1 MGRTLNAR
9 VECLTHLLTQVV
21 QTSLRGVPI
30 NDKLK
35 FVGHQM
41 DEQLRTEFNEW
52 ARAGKGESME
62 KGHRPVGE
70 QAIELMRVP
79 ADAQVLD
86 VGCGSGWATRLLAQ
100 YAMNGRVTGID
111 ISDEMIRVARESS
124 RSFANIEFQVA
135 SAEQLPF
142 GDGEFMHAFSMES
155 LYYYANISQALGEVF
170 RVLKTG
176 GLFVAVVDLYWENE
190 ATHQWIDNLNVP
202 VELLSVDD
210 YRSLFIDAGFVNI
223 RDQRLFDPTPV
234 PENYTGSSFKSR
246 EEYEEYKRTGSLMIS
261 GER

>member
-1 MGRTLNAR
+1 
-9 VECLTHLLTQVV
+9 
-21 QTSLRGVPI
+21 
-30 NDKLK
+30 
-35 FVGHQM
+35 M

-62 KGHRPVGE
+62 RGHRPVGE
-70 QAIELMRVP
+70 QAIQLMRVP
-79 ADAQVLD
+79 ADARVLD

-111 ISDEMIRVARESS
+111 ISDEMIRVARDSS
-124 RSFANIEFQVA
+124 QTLSNIDFETA

-142 GDGEFMHAFSMES
+142 SDNEFTHAFSMES
-155 LYYYANISQALGEVF
+155 LYYYENISKALGEIF
-170 RVLKTG
+170 RVLKPG

-190 ATHQWIDNLNVP
+190 PTHQWIDTLKVP

-210 YRSLFIDAGFVNI
+210 YRSLFVDAGFVNI
-223 RDQRLFDPTPV
+223 RDQRLFDPTPI
-234 PENYTGSSFKSR
+234 PENYSGSSFKSR
-246 EEYEEYKRTGSLMIS
+246 EDYAEYKRAGSLMIS